1 MRAGVRLGIDV
12 GRARIGVARCDL
24 HGMLAT
30 PLETVQRSSSGDAD
44 VRRILALA
52 DEHGAIELIVG
63 MPLGLSGHRT
73 PSTDD
78 AEGFAARLADALR
91 SAGGELARAEVRLVD
106 ERLST
111 VSAQGQ
117 LRQAG
122 RKTKQSRAIIDQ
134 AAAVVILQH
143 ALDMERA
150 RGEAPGTVVGPAS
163 AEVDPRAGSATDDGA
178 AEDTTIADTATDDA
192 GSDRR

>member
-1 MRAGVRLGIDV
+1 MRSGVRLGIDV
-12 GRARIGVARCDL
+12 GKARVGVSRSDP

-30 PLETVQRSSSGDAD
+30 PVETVPRDLGGDAD
-44 VRRILALA
+44 LARIAEIVA
-52 DEHGAIELIVG
+52 ELDAFEVIVG
-63 MPLGLSGHRT
+63 LPLNLRGERT

-78 AEGFAARLADALR
+78 AAAFAGRLAARLGGDA
-91 SAGGELARAEVRLVD
+91 AAVRLVD

-122 RKTKQSRAIIDQ
+122 RKTKQSRSIIDQ

-143 ALDMERA
+143 ALDLERA
-150 RGEAPGTVVGPAS
+150 RGEAPGQ
-163 AEVDPRAGSATDDGA
+163 EA
-178 AEDTTIADTATDDA
+178 ALPEPPEEET
-192 GSDRR
+192 RP

>member
-12 GRARIGVARCDL
+12 GKARIGVARCDL

-91 SAGGELARAEVRLVD
+91 SAGGEPAGAEVRLVD

-122 RKTKQSRAIIDQ
+122 RKTKQSRSIIDQ

-163 AEVDPRAGSATDDGA
+163 AQVDPRAGSATDGA

>member
-1 MRAGVRLGIDV
+1 MRVGVRLGIDV
-12 GRARIGVARCDL
+12 GKARIGVARSDL

-30 PLETVQRSSSGDAD
+30 PVETVPRAADGDAD
-44 VRRILALA
+44 LARIAQIA
-52 DEHGAIELIVG
+52 AELEAFEAVVG
-63 MPLGLSGHRT
+63 MPLNLRGERT

-78 AEGFAARLADALR
+78 AVAFAERLAARLAPADVA
-91 SAGGELARAEVRLVD
+91 VRLVD

-122 RKTKQSRAIIDQ
+122 KRTKQTRSIIDQ

-143 ALDMERA
+143 ALDLERS
-150 RGEAPGTVVGPAS
+150 RGEEP
-163 AEVDPRAGSATDDGA
+163 GSAV
-178 AEDTTIADTATDDA
+178 TTEGT
-192 GSDRR
+192 SH

>member
-1 MRAGVRLGIDV
+1 MRVGVRLGVDV
-12 GRARIGVARCDL
+12 GKARIGVARSDL

-30 PLETVQRSSSGDAD
+30 PVETVPRAADGDAD
-44 VRRILALA
+44 LERIAEIA
-52 DEHGAIELIVG
+52 AELEAFEAVVG
-63 MPLGLSGHRT
+63 MPLNLRGERT

-78 AEGFAARLADALR
+78 AVAFAERLAARLAP
-91 SAGGELARAEVRLVD
+91 AGVAVRLVD

-122 RKTKQSRAIIDQ
+122 KRTKQTRSIIDQ

-143 ALDMERA
+143 ALDLERS
-150 RGEAPGTVVGPAS
+150 RGEEP
-163 AEVDPRAGSATDDGA
+163 GSAVITEG
-178 AEDTTIADTATDDA
+178 T
-192 GSDRR
+192 SH